1 MTGHTTR
8 FEDSGKARA
17 LSSFMAEF
25 LVRCP
30 KCGAP
35 AVIRGTRLTCT
46 GCHTSIEAK
55 DAPKRAAALLGN
67 FHTGAGVKNW
77 FGKVRPALEL
87 KDGTPLRYT
96 CQSCGKDLAAPAT
109 RANAAN
115 LPRDITLT
123 CEGCGRDSNF
133 APVWRPAYCSHDAR
147 EPAFG
152 CELYLQKTLRD
163 GTLFVFN
170 TAHAEA
176 LLQFVSAELRE
187 FKAEHGWHS
196 YFTNLPTWIKA
207 AKNRDT
213 IVKTLEGFIE
223 DAAQLSSP

>member
-1 MTGHTTR
+1 MTGNATR

-17 LSSFMAEF
+17 LSSFTAEF

-35 AVIRGTRLTCT
+35 ALVRGTRLTCT
-46 GCHTSIEAK
+46 GCHTNIEAK
-55 DAPKRAAALLGN
+55 DAPQRATALLGN
-67 FHTGAGVKNW
+67 FQTGAGVKNW
-77 FGKVRPALEL
+77 FGKVKPVLEL
-87 KDGTPLRYT
+87 KEGTPLRYT
-96 CQSCGKDLAAPAT
+96 CQSCGKELAAPAQ

-123 CEGCGRDSNF
+123 CAGCGHDSGF
-133 APVWRPAYCSHDAR
+133 TPVWRPTYSSHDAR
-147 EPAFG
+147 DPAFG

-170 TAHAEA
+170 ASHAEA
-176 LLQFVSAELRE
+176 LLQFVSADLRE

-196 YFTNLPTWIKA
+196 YFTNLPAWIKA
-207 AKNRDT
+207 AKNRGT
-213 IVKTLEGFIE
+213 IVKVLEGFIV
-223 DAAQLSSP
+223 DGKLIG